1 MTNSP
6 LLEVRGL
13 TVRPRADFHRSIV
26 SDMSFSLEAGEC
38 LAVIGE
44 SGAGK
49 SLALRAV
56 CGLLPPCLRAEG
68 SVRIQGREV
77 FGRSAAALGCGQT
90 LLYLTQQPMTAFD
103 PLSRLGDQLEETLRL
118 VARRTSAEARRQLTD
133 AFNAL
138 GFDAA
143 QEALDKY
150 PCELS
155 GGMLQRAMLALA
167 LLLKPRIIIADE
179 PTSALDA
186 LSTRRVTQQLLR
198 IRRETGASL
207 MLVTHDLGFA
217 AALADRVIVMRG
229 GCIVESGGK
238 EVFCSPQSA
247 YARHLVEMRSTL
259 DQALLRALGVASNKT
274 QRSAV
279 RNPTCR
285 TPLVKVRGLRHGY
298 ACATSR
304 RRREVLRDIS
314 LDIASGEV
322 VGLVG
327 PSGAGKSTLSRILL
341 GLEEP
346 QGGTVLISGM
356 SPLKARTSC
365 PGIMSVV
372 FQNYSEAA
380 DPMWTVSETVLEP
393 QQLMPANQRPRLEV
407 DALLKAVSLPKNAAK
422 RLPNNLSGGE
432 LQRVSI
438 ARALAARP
446 DFIVFDEALSSLDA
460 SVQAEIL
467 RLLPALKAQNP
478 SSAWLFITHDLRAA
492 AAVCSRIL
500 FLEDGRIVESLS
512 TNRLFEAQSVLAR
525 SLIESS
531 AQAPGVPNPWIF
543 RDRY

>member
-26 SDMSFSLEAGEC
+26 SDMSFWLEAGEC

-103 PLSRLGDQLEETLRL
+103 PFSRLGDQLEETLRC

-143 QEALDKY
+143 QEVLDKY

-186 LSTRRVTQQLLR
+186 LSTRRVTRQLLR

-207 MLVTHDLGFA
+207 MLVTHDLALA
-217 AALADRVIVMRG
+217 ASLADRAIVMRG
-229 GCIVESGGK
+229 GRVVESGGK
-238 EVFCSPQSA
+238 KVFTSPQSA

-259 DQALLRALGVASNKT
+259 DQALLRALGAASNKP
-274 QRSAV
+274 QPAAV
-279 RNPTCR
+279 RRPTGCA
-285 TPLVKVRGLRHGY
+285 PLVKVRGLRHGY
-298 ACATSR
+298 VSKTSR
-304 RRREVLRDIS
+304 HRREVLRGIS
-314 LDIASGEV
+314 LDIAPGEV

-327 PSGAGKSTLSRILL
+327 PSGSGKSTLSRILL

-346 QGGTVLISGM
+346 QDGTVLISGLP
-356 SPLKARTSC
+356 PLEALRNH
-365 PGIMSVV
+365 PGIMSAV

-393 QQLMPANQRPRLEV
+393 QRLMPATQGTLPEV
-407 DALLKAVSLPKNAAK
+407 DELLKAVRLSADTAE
-422 RLPNNLSGGE
+422 RLPNTLSGGE
-432 LQRVSI
+432 LQRASI

-512 TNRLFEAQSVLAR
+512 TNRLFEAQSTLAR
-525 SLIESS
+525 SLLETEASVTGRESVRNFVS
-531 AQAPGVPNPWIF
+531 KG
-543 RDRY
+543 